1 MGEKG
6 MSNEEKE
13 IQETLEQL
21 AALAP
26 AQMPSKSA
34 AFARLQ
40 SDIRHPTSEITN
52 GGSIMNRRRTLAI
65 GFAAVLVL
73 TVLFSFPAV
82 RATASDF
89 LGLFRVQKFAPI
101 SISPGQLATLEQL
114 AEEGMAPGELTI
126 NHEPGAITPVG
137 SLSEAGL
144 QTGLTV
150 RTIAGLG
157 DPTEIKVIDGGDG
170 RLKIDLTAAR
180 ALMEA
185 AGADPTLLPDN
196 IDGASVHVTVFPG
209 VQQSWSEEYTFLQA
223 PSPWVDYPE
232 NVDAQIIGEAAL
244 QVLGTEPREARRI
257 AKNIDWAGTLL
268 MPIPSEMVTYR
279 EISVDGV
286 SGVALEPLDGD
297 GGALLW
303 QKDGVIYMLSTQGDT
318 AELPEVAKSIR

>member
-1 MGEKG
+1 
-6 MSNEEKE
+6 MSNEEKD

-26 AQMPSKSA
+26 AEMPSKSA
-34 AFARLQ
+34 AFAHLQ
-40 SDIRHPTSEITN
+40 SDIRNPKSEIIH
-52 GGSIMNRRRTLAI
+52 GGSIMNRRRPLAI
-65 GFAAVLVL
+65 GLTAVLLL

-101 SISPGQLATLEQL
+101 SVSPGQLATLQQL

-126 NHEPGAITPVG
+126 SHEPGATTPVG
-137 SLSEAGL
+137 SLSEASM
-144 QTGLTV
+144 QTGLEV

-157 DPTEIKVIDGGDG
+157 DPSDISVIDGGDG
-170 RLKIDLTAAR
+170 RLKIDLAAAR

-196 IDGASVHVTVFPG
+196 IDGASIHVTVFPG
-209 VQQSWSEEYTFLQA
+209 VQQSWGEEHTFLQA

-232 NVDAQIIGEAAL
+232 DVDAQLLGEAAL

-279 EISVDGV
+279 EITVDGV
-286 SGVALEPLDGD
+286 SGVALEPLDGS

-303 QKDGVIYMLSTQGDT
+303 QKDGVIYMLSTEGDT
-318 AELPEVAKSIR
+318 AELPEVADSIR